1 MRIALPHIEPIL
13 ARNVGKEQQKDA
25 LVIRRAGAMLAEGR
39 QVDRDVMRELLDATK
54 DIDRRFLAQVGTLP
68 IRIVVPYDEIA
79 PIRLRRMER
88 LFDAANR
95 ILGAWRSRPRLR
107 AAVQESYPREEL
119 ERLLEDLLRLYAVET
134 RVLSRAMK
142 LPALIVPLRE
152 HIAQSLYE
160 IMNDVSK
167 RLAGELSGAVFR
179 KKPSPRVS

>member
-79 PIRLRRMER
+79 PIRMRRMER
-88 LFDAANR
+88 LFDAASR
-95 ILGAWRSRPRLR
+95 ILGAWRSGPRLR

-119 ERLLEDLLRLYAVET
+119 ERLLGDLLRLYAVET
-134 RVLSRAMK
+134 RVLSRAVK